1 MNENQIV
8 EHEAF
13 VREIKDGII
22 IVDVLSKSAC
32 LSCQLKGVCSVS
44 DIEEKSV
51 EVAVDDTKKYEKG
64 DKVNVYLT
72 RNQGLAA
79 VFLGYVL
86 PFILVVLTLIIVL
99 QLTNSQGVA
108 GLSSIFI
115 LVPYYGLLYLFR
127 KKISK
132 KYKFKIKEN

>member
-99 QLTNSQGVA
+99 QLTNSQGIA